1 LTSRSKRFRAHAE
14 DQMAKESVSK
24 MFGEALREIG
34 VLILVFSV
42 LDKIVAGSITIQWAV
57 IVLLVSAIS
66 FVSGVLVERKRSN
79 EPSSR

>member
-1 LTSRSKRFRAHAE
+1 LTSRGKRFRAHAE

-57 IVLLVSAIS
+57 NVVSAIS
-66 FVSGVLVERKRSN
+66 FVSGVLVERKRSD